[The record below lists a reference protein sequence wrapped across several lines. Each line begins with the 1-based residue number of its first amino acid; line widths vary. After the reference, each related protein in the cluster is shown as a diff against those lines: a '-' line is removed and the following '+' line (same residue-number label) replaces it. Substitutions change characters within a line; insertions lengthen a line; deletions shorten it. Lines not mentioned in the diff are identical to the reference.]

1 MFFGSTFR
9 LLPIPV
15 SDADDSEPSL
25 LVCGQM
31 RIVDDSSGAHNTDAL
46 VQALWQFG
54 FVIEVRKDVSHFR
67 SPQARLASDQQSYHT
82 QPQTLTATAE
92 RAKNNLYFF
101 APDWEGVLYCETR
114 VLQCKQFPSP
124 TCTGESLST
133 RIQPFSGQG
142 LGNCDAAVYESAE
155 TKDEADPIW

>member
-1 MFFGSTFR
+1 MFLGSTFR

-25 LVCGQM
+25 LVGGQM
-31 RIVDDSSGAHNTDAL
+31 RIIDDSSGAHNTDAV

-67 SPQARLASDQQSYHT
+67 SPYARFASDQQSYHT
-82 QPQTLTATAE
+82 QPQTVTASAE
-92 RAKNNLYFF
+92 RAENNLYFF
-101 APDWEGVLYCETR
+101 AQGWEGVLYCETR
-114 VLQCKQFPSP
+114 ILPFKQFRSP
-124 TCTGESLST
+124 TCTAESLST

-142 LGNCDAAVYESAE
+142 LGNCDAAV
-155 TKDEADPIW
+155 